1 MGRIFHMYNRLRR
14 NSNMISLQFCS
25 DVHLVEFFLD
35 LDIFSIAI
43 YNSYLLYS
51 YLNSYLAI
59 FVEAS
64 WIKHSIYCERSH
76 REAK

>member
-1 MGRIFHMYNRLRR
+1 MGCIFHMYNRLRW

-35 LDIFSIAI
+35 LGIFSIAI
-43 YNSYLLYS
+43 YS
-51 YLNSYLAI
+51 

-64 WIKHSIYCERSH
+64 WIKRSIYCCERSH

>member
-1 MGRIFHMYNRLRR
+1 
-14 NSNMISLQFCS
+14 MISLQFCS

-35 LDIFSIAI
+35 LGIFSIAI
-43 YNSYLLYS
+43 YS
-51 YLNSYLAI
+51 

-64 WIKHSIYCERSH
+64 WIKHSIYCCERSH